1 MEYNKGK
8 QKNRLMTKES
18 IGIVYEA
25 NNIKFERCELYNDFV
40 QSLLRLIFD
49 TYMGDEVTDSKNR
62 IKHFKWCWNKNVENF
77 KTEGISFNDDKLYEY
92 FLAYV
97 NEVYYNSEKKIDESI
112 NKEHLN
118 MWHDLFNYNKEKTNY
133 ELDTLVEVYKIF
145 EKSHKNIQ

>member
-62 IKHFKWCWNKNVENF
+62 VKHFKWCWDKNVENF

-112 NKEHLN
+112 DKEHLN
-118 MWHDLFNYNKEKTNY
+118 MWHDLFNYNKEKTNH
-133 ELDTLVEVYKIF
+133 ELDTLVEIYKIF
-145 EKSHKNIQ
+145 EKSHKNTQ